1 MNKLLHADLVRLRK
15 SKFFLTC
22 IVAAFGF
29 ALFLVLLRYFEMKR
43 YPNQGSGT
51 DGLLTIGI
59 VYAPIIIA
67 AFLGIFIGTEYSDGT
82 MRNKLIVGHSRFCI
96 YFANLITAVISSFI
110 IFALYTI
117 TIISF
122 GLMLIGKFS
131 LPADQLIKILFLSF
145 VSIIAFSSIFVLTG
159 MIITSKAAG
168 AITAI
173 ISAFILLMAAVS
185 IQNRLNEPEYYE
197 PYGYT
202 VTDENGNTHEEYVE
216 KEKNVRYLT
225 GTKRKI
231 YEFLNDFLPYSQ
243 LVQVGIQESVPDD
256 AVKFPLYSLFI
267 IAATTVCGSLAFR
280 RKDLK

>member
-131 LPADQLIKILFLSF
+131 LPADQLIKILF
-145 VSIIAFSSIFVLTG
+145 
-159 MIITSKAAG
+159 
-168 AITAI
+168 
-173 ISAFILLMAAVS
+173 
-185 IQNRLNEPEYYE
+185 
-197 PYGYT
+197 
-202 VTDENGNTHEEYVE
+202 
-216 KEKNVRYLT
+216 
-225 GTKRKI
+225 
-231 YEFLNDFLPYSQ
+231 
-243 LVQVGIQESVPDD
+243 
-256 AVKFPLYSLFI
+256 FP
-267 IAATTVCGSLAFR
+267 
-280 RKDLK
+280 